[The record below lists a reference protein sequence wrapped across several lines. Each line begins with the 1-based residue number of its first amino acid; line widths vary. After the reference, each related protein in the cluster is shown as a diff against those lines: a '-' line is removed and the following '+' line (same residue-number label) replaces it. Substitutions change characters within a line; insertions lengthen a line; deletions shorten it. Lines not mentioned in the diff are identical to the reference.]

1 MDFSP
6 VYGKL
11 SRKEERFVISCSNER
26 PGSSIALGSL
36 RCVLKIYVC
45 HELLS
50 CIVKIGCCVLK
61 IGSFVVSFLCIA
73 VRVVGHRE
81 NWLLHCEFLCYTV

>member
-1 MDFSP
+1 M
-6 VYGKL
+6 L
-11 SRKEERFVISCSNER
+11 
-26 PGSSIALGSL
+26 
-36 RCVLKIYVC
+36 C